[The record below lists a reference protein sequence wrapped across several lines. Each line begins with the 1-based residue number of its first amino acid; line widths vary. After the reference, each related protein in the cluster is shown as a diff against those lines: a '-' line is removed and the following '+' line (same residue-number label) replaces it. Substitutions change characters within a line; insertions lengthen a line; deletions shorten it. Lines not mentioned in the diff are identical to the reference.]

1 MRFFFFGLLRDR
13 DILEL
18 VLGRP
23 AQRWP
28 LPCARL
34 AGFHL
39 ARLRGDSFPLLLPA
53 PGGAVEGIVVEDFAE
68 AELDRLHFFES
79 VEYAP
84 RPVQVELAEGGMTE
98 AHIFAATERAHH
110 DDEEWH
116 FEDWLA
122 RHKARDLRESELWMA
137 LYGHLSIAEADR
149 LWDEALAEGRSLEDV
164 VGEVLGAPCGART

>member
-13 DILEL
+13 DFLEL

-23 AQRWP
+23 ALRWP

-34 AGFHL
+34 AGFRL
-39 ARLRGDSFPLLLPA
+39 VRLRGDSFPLLLPA
-53 PGGAVEGIVVEDFAE
+53 PGGTVEGIVVEDFAE

-84 RPVQVELAEGGMTE
+84 RPVQVERAEGGIIE
-98 AHIFAATERAHH
+98 AHIFAATERALH
-110 DDEEWH
+110 DGEEWH

-122 RHKARDLRESELWMA
+122 RHKAKDLRESELWMT
-137 LYGHLSIAEADR
+137 LYGHLSIAESDR
-149 LWDEALAEGRSLEDV
+149 LWDAALAEGRSLEDV
-164 VGEVLGAPCGART
+164 VEEILGAPRGAR